1 MGHNISSSRQDGP
14 AYIISTLG
22 SSAHDLNLGSLR
34 REQAEGQRTQ
44 AQQQHDRDPNQNPAP
59 CPRRRLAITGAQRAI
74 NAQAAKIF
82 MFRVNR
88 HIKSAYKQL
97 LLSTRCPIQANE
109 PEPGSIIL
117 AKHSGYFVA
126 PRATPAPFRRAGP

>member
-1 MGHNISSSRQDGP
+1 MGHNISSSRQDGT

-22 SSAHDLNLGSLR
+22 SSAHDLNLGDLR

-44 AQQQHDRDPNQNPAP
+44 AQHQHDRDPNQNPAP

-82 MFRVNR
+82 MFCVDR
-88 HIKSAYKQL
+88 HISSCWSL
-97 LLSTRCPIQANE
+97 LGAQFKLDR

-117 AKHSGYFVA
+117 ATHSGYFVA
-126 PRATPAPFRRAGP
+126 LRATPAPR